1 MGRRSLNA
9 YNWTTPSP
17 LRTCIVQL
25 CYIHPVGSYGM
36 NTETV
41 SRLKPHVPH
50 KHKLRGVQVAPTQP
64 KGDDVHFV
72 QPWGR
77 GGFILRGSYWVS
89 KHKAER
95 CHGRSGGSPIGR
107 VREYVFS
114 ALCRPSVG
122 LNLASVLWSLFCVCF
137 GWGLSVGEAEGKEG
151 ILVTSRFSFGVYVVL
166 ADVNA
171 SLAERGAWGGVFII
185 YHSK

>member
-1 MGRRSLNA
+1 
-9 YNWTTPSP
+9 
-17 LRTCIVQL
+17 
-25 CYIHPVGSYGM
+25 M

-64 KGDDVHFV
+64 KGDDVLYTLFSPGAGGV
-72 QPWGR
+72 QGR
-77 GGFILRGSYWVS
+77 FILQGSYWVS

-137 GWGLSVGEAEGKEG
+137 GWGLSVGEAEGKEE

-166 ADVNA
+166 ADANA
-171 SLAERGAWGGVFII
+171 SLVERGAWGGVYSSFITRN
-185 YHSK
+185 SNRG